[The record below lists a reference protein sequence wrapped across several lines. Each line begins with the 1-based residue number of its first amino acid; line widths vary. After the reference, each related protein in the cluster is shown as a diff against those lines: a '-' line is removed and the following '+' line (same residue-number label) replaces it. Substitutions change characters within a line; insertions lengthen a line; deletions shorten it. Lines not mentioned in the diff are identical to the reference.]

1 MGLVEVECYNI
12 KQTDCTGVTTLG
24 WAAWNGTE
32 RVMEILL
39 GQDDIRTNEL
49 DNISQKLT
57 RWGMQQA
64 QNRAVKIFLRY
75 GVINLG
81 KQIDYGATFQ
91 G

>member
-1 MGLVEVECYNI
+1 
-12 KQTDCTGVTTLG
+12 
-24 WAAWNGTE
+24 
-32 RVMEILL
+32 MEILL

-64 QNRAVKIFLRY
+64 QNRAGKIFLRY